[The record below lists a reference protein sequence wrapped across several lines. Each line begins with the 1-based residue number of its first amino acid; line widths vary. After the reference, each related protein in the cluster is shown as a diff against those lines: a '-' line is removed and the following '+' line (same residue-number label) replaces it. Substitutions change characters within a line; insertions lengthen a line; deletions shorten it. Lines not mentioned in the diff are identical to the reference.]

1 MNKKNIFLID
11 GGMGQELVH
20 RSKIKQDGIW
30 SARIMLDNLAL
41 QRPSG
46 LIFDL

>member
-20 RSKIKQDGIW
+20 RSKIKPDGLW
-30 SARIMLDNLAL
+30 SARIMLDNFQLVV
-41 QRPSG
+41 
-46 LIFDL
+46 DLHRDFIK